1 MLVASSINPAFTGC
15 RDVMSVSLYYR
26 NQMSGFEGAPK
37 TQGLSVHGPIK
48 KKNIA
53 IGVSLINNKIG
64 VSNNVGVFSNYAYR
78 IYIGKKDRVLSFGLG
93 AGFFTV
99 NHKWTQIVTREEN
112 DEPFN
117 YDSPALIVPDVSLGI
132 YYYTKKYFIG
142 ASIPFFIDYSYNE
155 LSDKYNLNKLFSD
168 NNYFISSGYLFSVS
182 QNITLKPSILVA
194 YNKNIKMP
202 IDINCNFLYKENF
215 WVGASYRIKKAMIA
229 MVGFKANPQLSIGY
243 CFEYS
248 TSELSK
254 SDNGTHEIFIRYD
267 ICYTIDTRSPRF

>member
-1 MLVASSINPAFTGC
+1 MLDASSINPAFTGC

-112 DEPFN
+112 DEPF
-117 YDSPALIVPDVSLGI
+117 I
-132 YYYTKKYFIG
+132 
-142 ASIPFFIDYSYNE
+142 
-155 LSDKYNLNKLFSD
+155 
-168 NNYFISSGYLFSVS
+168 
-182 QNITLKPSILVA
+182 LKT
-194 YNKNIKMP
+194 
-202 IDINCNFLYKENF
+202 
-215 WVGASYRIKKAMIA
+215 G
-229 MVGFKANPQLSIGY
+229 
-243 CFEYS
+243 
-248 TSELSK
+248 
-254 SDNGTHEIFIRYD
+254 
-267 ICYTIDTRSPRF
+267 